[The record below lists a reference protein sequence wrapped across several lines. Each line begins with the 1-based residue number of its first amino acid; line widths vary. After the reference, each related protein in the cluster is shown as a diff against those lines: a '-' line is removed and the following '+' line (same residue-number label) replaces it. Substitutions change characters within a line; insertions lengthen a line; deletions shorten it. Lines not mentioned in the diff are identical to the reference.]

1 MMQHPIGRVAVL
13 FAAACVAACVASAV
27 VGVVIYTLCGVLV
40 AVQP

>member
-13 FAAACVAACVASAV
+13 FAVACVAACVASAV
-27 VGVVIYTLCGVLV
+27 VGVLIYTLCGILV